1 MREFVL
7 GLVELDCNATGSHV
21 RKAVLDALE
30 PLGIRREQMR
40 AVVGDGGSNLQR
52 GFGQL
57 E

>member
-7 GLVELDCNATGSHV
+7 GLVELDGNAACSRV
-21 RKAVLDALE
+21 RKAVRDALE

-52 GFGQL
+52 GFGPL
-57 E
+57 A